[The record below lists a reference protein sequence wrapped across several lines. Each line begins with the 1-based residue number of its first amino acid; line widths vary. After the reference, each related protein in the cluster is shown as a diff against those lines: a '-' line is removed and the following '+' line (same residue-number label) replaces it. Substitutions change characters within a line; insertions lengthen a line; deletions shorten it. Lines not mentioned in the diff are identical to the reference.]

1 MFLLSKTFQLHLRK
15 INYVKIVARYQN
27 SQHSRLSVF
36 HLKYVNYFIFQL
48 DRGSTTKLTFKDG
61 NGAHQKHHPHPFLYM
76 EGFVGFN
83 YKMSR
88 VRNILGIQI

>member
-27 SQHSRLSVF
+27 SQHSRPSVF
-36 HLKYVNYFIFQL
+36 HLKYVNYFI
-48 DRGSTTKLTFKDG
+48 FKDG